1 MVMGVLSVAALL
13 TPLPDI
19 NHLAKMPEYLSSPLS
34 QVEAVENGDRPLSVQ
49 QAMDFIADSRMATS
63 YLKSLFHDGCALLDA
78 IEDGHIDEGADLAEI
93 INQYESSAKVITGQ
107 LTLLKLAY
115 TLAESSEAWKP
126 HVSLLRNHASEIL
139 RVLANS
145 RNILLRIAVV
155 LKQYLPPV
163 QQTRPGY
170 TPCSSESS
178 FREAVEISH
187 KKLGLSPLLLSQF

>member
-1 MVMGVLSVAALL
+1 MVTGVLGVAALL

-19 NHLAKMPEYLSSPLS
+19 NHLAKMPEYLSSPLA
-34 QVEAVENGDRPLSVQ
+34 QVESVENGGRPLSVQ
-49 QAMDFIADSRMATS
+49 QAMDFIAGSRMATS
-63 YLKSLFHDGCALLDA
+63 YLKTLFHDGCALLDA
-78 IEDGHIDEGADLAEI
+78 IEGGRIEEGADIAEI

-126 HVSLLRNHASEIL
+126 HVSLLRGHASEIL
-139 RVLANS
+139 RALANS

-163 QQTRPGY
+163 QQTTPGY
-170 TPCSSESS
+170 TPSSGESA
-178 FREAVEISH
+178 FRDAVEISH
-187 KKLGLSPLLLSQF
+187 KKFGLSPPEWK